1 MTAHGD
7 GLGPAA
13 LATLADRI
21 DAGMPALVADLERLV
36 RIPSVSSL
44 PRHRPDVE
52 HSAAAVARL
61 LELEGLDVA
70 VVRAADGLPS
80 VVGRRPAP
88 PGAPTVLLY
97 AHHDV
102 QPAGDPDGWTGAPF
116 DPVQREGRLYG
127 RGAADDKA
135 GLAVHLAAIRA
146 LGPDLPVGITVLVEG
161 EEEIGSPTLPAL
173 LAEHHDLLTA
183 DVVVIADA
191 LNWEVGTPALTVS
204 LRGLVEVTVE
214 VATLEHPLHSG
225 AFGGAVPDAL
235 AVLVRMLAS
244 LHHDDGS
251 VAVPG
256 LVSHT
261 VPSAVEYDPQQ
272 LRADAGLLAGVDLTG
287 TGRLTDRLW
296 HQPAV
301 TVTGI
306 DCPSVAEASN
316 ALAATA
322 RAKVSMRLAPGD
334 DPDSALRTLTEHLH
348 ATAPHGACVRV
359 VPGIRAHPFAADIT
373 SPAHRLAL
381 DALGAAWPESTPV
394 AVGVGGTVPLVH
406 LLASAYP
413 RAAILVT
420 GVEDPDTRA
429 HGYDES
435 LHLGDFRNACLAE
448 AVLLRT
454 LGSSERDG

>member
-1 MTAHGD
+1 MTARGD
-7 GLGPAA
+7 GVGAA
-13 LATLADRI
+13 VLATLADRI

-52 HSAAAVARL
+52 RSAAAVARL
-61 LELEGLDVA
+61 LEFEGLDV
-70 VVRAADGLPS
+70 VVARAEDGLPS
-80 VVGRRPAP
+80 VVGHRPAP

-102 QPAGDPDGWTGAPF
+102 QPTGDPEGWTGAPF
-116 DPVQREGRLYG
+116 EPAERNGRLYG

-146 LGPDLPVGITVLVEG
+146 LGPDLPVGVTVLVEG

-173 LAEHHDLLTA
+173 LAEHRDLLAA

-204 LRGLVEVTVE
+204 LRGLVEVTIE

-235 AVLVRMLAS
+235 AVLVRMLAG
-244 LHHDDGS
+244 LHDDDGS

-256 LVSHT
+256 LVARS
-261 VPSAVEYDPQQ
+261 VSSPVEYDEQQ
-272 LRADAGLLAGVDLTG
+272 LRADAGLLPGVGLTG
-287 TGRLTDRLW
+287 TGSLTDRLW
-296 HQPAV
+296 HQPSV

-306 DCPSVAEASN
+306 DCPSVAEAPN

-322 RAKVSMRLAPGD
+322 RAKVSVRLAPGD
-334 DPDSALRTLTEHLH
+334 DPERALRALTEHLD
-348 ATAPHGACVRV
+348 ATVPYGARVRV
-359 VPGIRAHPFAADIT
+359 VPGIKAHPFEADT
-373 SPAHRLAL
+373 ASRAHGLAL
-381 DALGAAWPESTPV
+381 EALGAAWPDSAPV
-394 AVGVGGTVPLVH
+394 AVGVGGTIPLVH
-406 LLASAYP
+406 LLASAFS
-413 RAAILVT
+413 RAAVLVT

-448 AVLLRT
+448 AVLLQR
-454 LGSSERDG
+454 LGRDVAT

>member
-1 MTAHGD
+1 MTAGAD
-7 GLGPAA
+7 AGTAVLV
-13 LATLADRI
+13 TLADRI
-21 DAGMPALVADLERLV
+21 DAGMPALMADLESLV

-52 HSAAAVARL
+52 RSAAAVARL
-61 LELEGLDVA
+61 LEVEGLDVV
-70 VVRAADGLPS
+70 VVRAEDGLPS
-80 VVGRRPAP
+80 VIGHRPGP

-102 QPAGDPDGWTGAPF
+102 QPTGDPEAWTGAPF
-116 DPVQREGRLYG
+116 EPTERDGRLYG

-146 LGPDLPVGITVLVEG
+146 LGADLPVGVTVLIEG
-161 EEEIGSPTLPAL
+161 EEEIGSPTLPTL
-173 LAEHHDLLTA
+173 LAEHRDLLAA

-191 LNWEVGTPALTVS
+191 LNWEAGTPALTVS
-204 LRGLVEVTVE
+204 LRGLVETSVE

-244 LHHDDGS
+244 LHDEDGS

-256 LVSHT
+256 LVARSVHS
-261 VPSAVEYDPQQ
+261 PVEYDEQQ
-272 LRADAGLLAGVDLTG
+272 FRTDAGLLPGVALTG
-287 TGRLTDRLW
+287 TGSLTDRLW
-296 HQPAV
+296 NQPSI
-301 TVTGI
+301 TVTGL
-306 DCPSVAEASN
+306 DCPSVADAPS
-316 ALAATA
+316 ALTATA
-322 RAKVSMRLAPGD
+322 SAKISMRLAPGD
-334 DPDSALRTLTEHLH
+334 DPDRALRALTEHIH
-348 ATAPHGACVRV
+348 ATVPFGARVRV
-359 VPGIRAHPFAADIT
+359 MPGIRAHPFAADPT
-373 SPAHRLAL
+373 GPAHRLAL
-381 DALGAAWPESTPV
+381 DVLGAAWPESSPV
-394 AVGVGGTVPLVH
+394 TVGVGGTVPLVH

-413 RAAILVT
+413 HAALLVT

-448 AVLLRT
+448 ALLLHR
-454 LGSSERDG
+454 LGSPDRAD

>member
-1 MTAHGD
+1 MTAHD
-7 GLGPAA
+7 DRDVAVLE
-13 LATLADRI
+13 TLADRI
-21 DAGMPALVADLERLV
+21 DAGTPALMTDLEHLV

-44 PRHRPDVE
+44 PRHHHDVE
-52 HSAAAVARL
+52 RSATEVARL
-61 LELEGLDVA
+61 LTAEGLDAA
-70 VVRAADGLPS
+70 VVRADGGLPS
-80 VVGRRPAP
+80 VIGHRPAP
-88 PGAPTVLLY
+88 PGASTVLLY

-102 QPAGDPDGWTGAPF
+102 QPTGDPDGWTGAPF
-116 DPVQREGRLYG
+116 EPVERDGRLYG

-146 LGPDLPVGITVLVEG
+146 LGPDLPVGVIVLVEG

-173 LAEHHDLLTA
+173 LAEHRDRLAA

-225 AFGGAVPDAL
+225 AFGGVVPDAL
-235 AVLVRMLAS
+235 AVLVRMLAG
-244 LHHDDGS
+244 LHDDTGA

-256 LVSHT
+256 LVARS
-261 VPSAVEYDPQQ
+261 VSSPVEYDEQQ
-272 LRADAGLLAGVDLTG
+272 LRADAALLPGVGLTG
-287 TGRLTDRLW
+287 AGSLTDRLW
-296 HQPAV
+296 HQPSV

-306 DCPSVAEASN
+306 DCPSVAEAPN

-322 RAKVSMRLAPGD
+322 RAKISVRLAPGD
-334 DPDSALRTLTEHLH
+334 DPDRALHALTEHLR
-348 ATAPHGACVRV
+348 ATTPHGAHVRV
-359 VPGIRAHPFAADIT
+359 VPGIRAHPFEADPT
-373 SPAHRLAL
+373 GPAHRLAL
-381 DALGAAWPESTPV
+381 EAFRAAWPESTPV
-394 AVGVGGTVPLVH
+394 AIGVGGTIPLVH
-406 LLASAYP
+406 LLSSVFP
-413 RAAILVT
+413 HAAVLVT

-448 AVLLRT
+448 ALLLQR
-454 LGSSERDG
+454 LGGSSSVG